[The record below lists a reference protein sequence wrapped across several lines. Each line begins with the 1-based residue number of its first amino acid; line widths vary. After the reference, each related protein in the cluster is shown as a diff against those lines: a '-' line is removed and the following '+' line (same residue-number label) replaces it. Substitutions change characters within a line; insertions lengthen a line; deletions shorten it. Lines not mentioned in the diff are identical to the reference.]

1 MWLIEMLA
9 PEQILHAAM
18 ILSVESKDGKDEGL
32 ISQVQ
37 ETLECDA
44 EDHEAAMSHIENHR
58 DGGNWGGRR
67 EAVLHRSRERVRE
80 AMENDTLPST
90 GQLSD
95 ALNTLVGEDDDGEID
110 PFAELGVASGGMG
123 GSFGANNVST
133 SDPLSAFMDDD
144 DEEEEDL
151 VDGDGFLA
159 SESTLNLDGEV
170 IEEEVTEPEIEE
182 QPVAEE
188 VEVEEPPEEEVPATT
203 PNVAYEMLMST
214 CWIDGILDPAE
225 AKLLARKRD
234 ELGISFEQHLEML
247 QSMLERSS

>member
-1 MWLIEMLA
+1 MLA
-9 PEQILHAAM
+9 PEQILHAAI
-18 ILSVESKDGKDEGL
+18 ILSVESEDGIDEDL

-58 DGGNWGGRR
+58 DGGDWGGRR
-67 EAVLHRSRERVRE
+67 DAVLHRSRERVRE
-80 AMENDTLPST
+80 AMDNETLPSA
-90 GQLSD
+90 GPLSD
-95 ALNTLVGEDDDGEID
+95 ELNALVGEQEDGGEID
-110 PFAELGVASGGMG
+110 PFAELGVASGGAG
-123 GSFGANNVST
+123 GSFGGNAVASA
-133 SDPLSAFMDDD
+133 DPLSAFMDDD

-159 SESTLNLDGEV
+159 ADSTLNLDGEV
-170 IEEEVTEPEIEE
+170 VEDDVAEQEAEE
-182 QPVAEE
+182 QPVTEE
-188 VEVEEPPEEEVPATT
+188 VEEQAQEEEQPVTP

-225 AKLLARKRD
+225 AKLLARKRE
-234 ELGISFEQHLEML
+234 ELGITFEQHLEML